1 MQLFTEEDTRF
12 RVCKTMAT
20 KTEAVVNLREY
31 IETDLASEGQR
42 IQEYHSDGAPQLVIK
57 ETVTYLAGKRCRVS
71 YSPPYTPE
79 RNGIAERSNR
89 TIWESAYAM

>member
-42 IQEYHSDGAPQLVIK
+42 IQEYHSDGAPQLVSK